1 MSRRVLITGARAAAA
16 LDLARDFAAAG
27 WEAHLADCVP
37 ARMAS
42 WSRAPA
48 RVHRYPAPRYQSAAF
63 RERIVELVETLGI
76 DLVVPTCEE
85 VFHLAAP
92 AVQGLLEARLFAS
105 PLSTLRRLHDK
116 LAFAR
121 HCAAF
126 GLPVPVS
133 RPIDSARELAGFAA
147 TSRDWVFKPRFGRF
161 GDSTRVAP
169 GPEELIAIT
178 PGPDAPWMAQQRIIG
193 EETCFYAV
201 AHRGELVAFA
211 AYGSE
216 WRLQGGAS
224 YAFDPLTSQRER
236 RLRDIAAR
244 LARSAEIHGQ
254 FACDVMFDT
263 AGSPF
268 LLECNPR
275 ATSGVHLLVGAGHL
289 APAMADGV
297 PAPGAPPSAACYLG
311 PAMLLLGLPRALRDA
326 KARQWWR
333 CLASGHDAISR
344 PGDRRPFLGALVDAA
359 AFTLAGFKRSIST
372 NAATTHDLEWNGEE
386 LP

>member
-1 MSRRVLITGARAAAA
+1 MPRRVLITGARAAAA

-27 WEAHLADCVP
+27 WEPHLADCVP

-48 RVHRYPAPRYQSAAF
+48 RVHRYPAPRHQSAAF
-63 RERIVELVETLGI
+63 RERIVELVDTFDIE
-76 DLVVPTCEE
+76 LVVPTCEE
-85 VFHLAAP
+85 VFYLAAP
-92 AVQGLLEARLFAS
+92 AMQGRLEARLCAS
-105 PLSTLRRLHDK
+105 PLPTLRRLHDK

-121 HCAAF
+121 HCAAS
-126 GLPVPVS
+126 GLPVPAS
-133 RPIDSARELAGFAA
+133 HPIDSVRDLTDFAD

-161 GDSTRVAP
+161 GDRTRVAP
-169 GPEELIAIT
+169 GPCELTAIT

-193 EETCFYAV
+193 EEACFYAV
-201 AHRGELVAFA
+201 ARRGELVAFA

-236 RLRDIAAR
+236 VLSDIAAR
-244 LARSAEIHGQ
+244 LARSAGIHGQ

-275 ATSGVHLLVGAGHL
+275 ATSGVHLLAGAGDL
-289 APAMADGV
+289 ARAMADGV
-297 PAPGAPPSAACYLG
+297 PAPGASPSATCYLG
-311 PAMLLLGLPRALRDA
+311 PAMLLLGLPRALRDT
-326 KARQWWR
+326 KVRQWWR
-333 CLASGHDAISR
+333 CLVSGHDAISR
-344 PGDRRPFLGALVDAA
+344 PGDRRPFFGALVDAA
-359 AFTLAGFKRSIST
+359 AFTLAGVMRNIST